1 METLRFL
8 SAKWHE
14 KDVVIC
20 SNFSLEFR
28 ARCFFLHQQSLFADK
43 RDDHKLLT
51 FILFFSLFLSFSFF
65 METAKN
71 VGVRN
76 RNLGNVRKGQTEE
89 RRFVRPSDGDH
100 GQRDGVRNGR
110 GGFGAQSGVFRAL
123 GVGET
128 GVSSRVFKRRVE
140 GFEVRGIFFV
150 ENFVGSGD

>member
-1 METLRFL
+1 MAL
-8 SAKWHE
+8 E

-28 ARCFFLHQQSLFADK
+28 MCAFDSNCFFDLHQQSLFADK
-43 RDDHKLLT
+43 RDH
-51 FILFFSLFLSFSFF
+51 FSLSRFLSYSLSSNAFNQ
-65 METAKN
+65 TAKN

-89 RRFVRPSDGDH
+89 RRFVRSSDGDH

-110 GGFGAQSGVFRAL
+110 GGFGAQSGVFWAL

-150 ENFVGSGD
+150 ENFVGSGDGREV

>member
-1 METLRFL
+1 MAR
-8 SAKWHE
+8 E

-20 SNFSLEFR
+20 SNSSLEFR

-51 FILFFSLFLSFSFF
+51 LILFFSLSLSLFPSFSFF
-65 METAKN
+65 MKTAKN

-110 GGFGAQSGVFRAL
+110 GGFGAQSGVFWTL

-150 ENFVGSGD
+150 ENFVGSGDGREV